1 MWKLIYK
8 SCFQSV
14 NDNTY
19 KWFQYRIIHRI
30 IGTKKYLKMIKQSD
44 CDQCRLCGE
53 CEETSLHLFSE
64 CYKVQN
70 LWQNINNWIE
80 SKIGSKIILNNT
92 VKTLGYYILDEHF
105 WPLNVV
111 LLITRHYIFN
121 CARNGHNFNVY
132 QLQKIIKSKYE
143 EQTMLQ
149 TIENCGKNFE
159 RKWSVWQ
166 MIYDGI

>member
-1 MWKLIYK
+1 MIVTSVDFVGSVKKLPYIYFLNVTK
-8 SCFQSV
+8 
-14 NDNTY
+14 Y
-19 KWFQYRIIHRI
+19 K
-30 IGTKKYLKMIKQSD
+30 
-44 CDQCRLCGE
+44 
-53 CEETSLHLFSE
+53 
-64 CYKVQN
+64 N
-70 LWQNINNWIE
+70 LWENINNWTE

-105 WPLNVV
+105 WPLNFV

-121 CARNGHNFNVY
+121 CARNGHNFNIY
-132 QLQKIIKSKYE
+132 QLQKINKSKYE
-143 EQTMLQ
+143 EQKMLQ

>member
-1 MWKLIYK
+1 M

-14 NDNTY
+14 YDNTY
-19 KWFQYRIIHRI
+19 KWFQYRIIHKI
-30 IGTKKYLKMIKQSD
+30 IGTKNYLKMMKQSD

-92 VKTLGYYILDEHF
+92 VKTLSYYILDGHF
-105 WPLNVV
+105 WPLNFV

-121 CARNGHNFNVY
+121 CARNGHNFN
-132 QLQKIIKSKYE
+132 ITS
-143 EQTMLQ
+143 
-149 TIENCGKNFE
+149 F
-159 RKWSVWQ
+159 RK
-166 MIYDGI
+166 